1 MKRIRVLIVED
12 SQVIREFLQH
22 IIARDPRLEVAGAVE
37 SAEEALRV
45 FGPSAPDVV
54 SMDIRLPGMNGFEA
68 TRWIMSENP
77 TPIVVVS
84 ASVGA
89 EDLKITMN
97 ALRAGALAVV
107 EKPVGTTHADYE
119 ILAERLCTQL
129 VIMSQVKVVR
139 QRLNGKRNLTLAS
152 PPKRSAETSGFAQ
165 HGAFDIVGVVAST
178 GGPNAL
184 VTLLNG
190 LGPGFPAPVLLVQ
203 HITASFLEGFVS
215 WLAAVCPFA
224 ATIAKEGEIPK
235 PGRIYLAPADRHL
248 RIDSGC
254 LRVDT
259 GDPVCAQRPSG
270 TVLFQSMA
278 RSSGRHSV
286 GVLLTGM
293 GDDGAEGLLEL
304 SNAGGYTIV
313 EHEST
318 AVVYSMPAAAVKLG
332 AARETLPLPA
342 IAPKL
347 LQLASATRGAC

>member
-1 MKRIRVLIVED
+1 
-12 SQVIREFLQH
+12 
-22 IIARDPRLEVAGAVE
+22 
-37 SAEEALRV
+37 
-45 FGPSAPDVV
+45 
-54 SMDIRLPGMNGFEA
+54 
-68 TRWIMSENP
+68 
-77 TPIVVVS
+77 
-84 ASVGA
+84 
-89 EDLKITMN
+89 
-97 ALRAGALAVV
+97 
-107 EKPVGTTHADYE
+107 VGTTHADYE
-119 ILAERLCTQL
+119 VLAERLCTQL

-139 QRLNGKRNLTLAS
+139 QRLNGKRNLTLGGAQKRAAES
-152 PPKRSAETSGFAQ
+152 PGLPHR
-165 HGAFDIVGVVAST
+165 GAFHLLGVVAST

-190 LGPGFPAPVLLVQ
+190 LGADFPVPILLVQ

-215 WLAAVCPFA
+215 WLDAVCPFA
-224 ATIAKEGEIPK
+224 VNIAKEGETPT
-235 PGRIYLAPADRHL
+235 PGRVYLAPADRHL

-254 LRVDT
+254 LRVDA

-304 SNAGGYTIV
+304 CNAGGYTIV

-318 AVVYSMPAAAVKLG
+318 AVVYGMPGAAVKLG
-332 AARETLPLPA
+332 AAREALPLPA